1 MTDTVNNS
9 RTYLWYDYE
18 TFGTEARKDRPVQ
31 YGSFRT
37 DTNFNIIGQS
47 MVLYA
52 QLADATSRLP
62 VLLW

>member
-9 RTYLWYDYE
+9 TTYLWYDYE

-37 DTNFNIIGQS
+37 GKKSLDLRFFFG
-47 MVLYA
+47 
-52 QLADATSRLP
+52 
-62 VLLW
+62 